1 MIRLAG
7 LASGYRKKALKEFED
22 NAQYQPFDYKYYKG
36 QVEAAIEAVELLEEE
51 LQREIQQRSEDDTY
65 DGQLAAQQAENQV
78 ARYITGAQK
87 QLGGLS
93 KMLDRLESR
102 GEL

>member
-1 MIRLAG
+1 M
-7 LASGYRKKALKEFED
+7 
-22 NAQYQPFDYKYYKG
+22 
-36 QVEAAIEAVELLEEE
+36 
-51 LQREIQQRSEDDTY
+51 QREIQQRSEDEFY
-65 DGQLAAQQAENQV
+65 AGQLAAQQAENQV

-87 QLGGLS
+87 QLNGLS

>member
-7 LASGYRKKALKEFED
+7 LASQFRKKVIKENE
-22 NAQYQPFDYKYYKG
+22 AQYQPFDYKYYKD
-36 QVEAAIEAVELLEEE
+36 QVASAIEVVETMEEE
-51 LQREIQQRSEDDTY
+51 LQRDLQQRSEDEYY
-65 DGQLAAQQAENQV
+65 DGQLAAQQAEQQV

-87 QLGGLS
+87 QLDGIS
-93 KMLDRLESR
+93 NMLDRLENR